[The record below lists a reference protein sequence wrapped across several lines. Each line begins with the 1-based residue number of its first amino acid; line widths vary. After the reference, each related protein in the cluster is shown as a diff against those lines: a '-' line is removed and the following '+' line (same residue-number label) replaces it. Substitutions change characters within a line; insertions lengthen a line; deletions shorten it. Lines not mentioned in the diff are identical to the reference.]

1 MVFQLSLLSIN
12 PDGLTVK
19 DLLANAGATGSIP
32 RSGRSPGER
41 NGNPV
46 QYSCLGKL
54 MDRRGWW
61 ATVHGISEELDTT

>member
-61 ATVHGISEELDTT
+61 DTVHGISEELDTT